1 MLTRRGLVG
10 VFLAAPVI
18 IRTPGLLMPIKPFV
32 LEPVTN
38 PPTPTAEPVWVSEAL
53 WRVEIVT
60 DGAGVITGTK
70 LYYDG
75 KGPLNI
81 PAKSGSYVL
90 KAPVHDR

>member
-38 PPTPTAEPVWVSEAL
+38 PPPPTAEPVWVSEAL

-70 LYYDG
+70 LYRRE
-75 KGPLNI
+75 
-81 PAKSGSYVL
+81 GSVEHPGEKWL
-90 KAPVHDR
+90 LCTEGTGA